1 MKTKF
6 VLLTLSIF
14 FITLSRITIYAQS
27 TPSYPLLIGD
37 TVPTFKAATSQGIMY
52 FPGDYQG
59 KWKILFSHPGDFTPV
74 CTSELLEFALM
85 QDDFKALQCELM
97 GLSVD
102 GYDSH
107 MDWIASM
114 ENLEF
119 KGHKDIQIH
128 FPIISDVRMEVAKMF
143 GMVHPHA
150 MSTRTVRA
158 VYIIDPSDVVRAILY
173 YPQSVGR
180 NMEEIKRLLVALQ
193 TVDKYHVNTPASW
206 QPGDDIIVASPK
218 TKEAA
223 DWREKASA
231 QGDIRCLDWY
241 FCFKKLQ

>member
-1 MKTKF
+1 MKNRLPLLIVSVIVIIITK
-6 VLLTLSIF
+6 S
-14 FITLSRITIYAQS
+14 SIYAQS

-85 QDDFKALQCELM
+85 QDDFNALQCELI

-114 ENLEF
+114 ENLEY
-119 KGHKDIQIH
+119 KGHKGIQIR
-128 FPIISDVRMEVAKMF
+128 FPIISDVRMDISRMF
-143 GMVHPHA
+143 GMVHPHS

-158 VYIIDPSDVVRAILY
+158 VYIIDPSNVVRAILY
-173 YPQSVGR
+173 YPQTVGR
-180 NMEEIKRLLVALQ
+180 NMEEIKRLLIALQ
-193 TVDKYHVNTPASW
+193 AVDRYNISTPASW
-206 QPGDDIIVASPK
+206 EPGDDIIVSSPQ

-223 DWREKASA
+223 EWREKASA
-231 QGDIRCLDWY
+231 NGILRCLDWY
-241 FCFKKLQ
+241 FCFTSLP